1 MGMPSPHHGPPGHMM
16 GGPPGGPG
24 HLMQGP
30 PPGAPGH
37 NGHYPGPP
45 QHYVPIMPAPPKPPA
60 KVDNNIRACSERI
73 ILIWCLQLS
82 LFPIVTLIYK
92 HITGY

>member
-60 KVDNNIRACSERI
+60 KVDNNIRACSEQI
-73 ILIWCLQLS
+73 ILI
-82 LFPIVTLIYK
+82 
-92 HITGY
+92 